1 MKRLKNNWWLI
12 LLLLITQACS
22 SDEFFRVRIRIP
34 RRAEVALA
42 NYEGIVITDFF
53 LKTEF
58 EDFDLN
64 YELKEYFA
72 SELEVEL
79 DESVRREDIK
89 IPDEG
94 HFEDQEFWT
103 SLSFDEDEKP
113 RFVILS
119 GTAEY
124 SQEIRKALISK
135 EKQQFEDPFPNQQRL
150 ATRKFYTLE
159 MSVRIINSET
169 GEVTYSQ
176 DFKESKSYTNPNQT
190 AYFALFDLA
199 FLVKEKLFREIMG
212 GERFQQRYL
221 IH

>member
-1 MKRLKNNWWLI
+1 MKRLKNKWWLI
-12 LLLLITQACS
+12 LLLLFIQACA
-22 SDEFFRVRIRIP
+22 SDEYFRVRIRIP
-34 RRAEVALA
+34 RRAEVRLA
-42 NYEGIVITDFF
+42 EFDGIVLTDFL
-53 LKTEF
+53 LKSEF

-64 YELKEYFA
+64 GELKEYFA
-72 SELEVEL
+72 AELEVEL
-79 DESVRREDIK
+79 DESVQREEITV
-89 IPDEG
+89 PDEET
-94 HFEDQEFWT
+94 FEDPEFWKA
-103 SLSFDEDEKP
+103 LPLEEQK
-113 RFVILS
+113 FVIVS

-124 SQEIRKALISK
+124 SQEVRKALISR
-135 EKQQFEDPFPNQQRL
+135 EKQQFDDPFPTQQRL
-150 ATRKFYTLE
+150 ATRKFYTLQ
-159 MSVRIINSET
+159 MNIRIINSET